1 MSVAAG
7 PKLAHKGIELFLD
20 AANTR
25 SYPGSGSTWFDVSG
39 NGRNGTLSG
48 NTVPAFVTD
57 ANGSMDFTPGVG
69 NSWVYIPH
77 DDNIRDNVFDITTN
91 FTLTAW
97 INIDT
102 ARNYGTVIAKANGN
116 NWSHSSNAIWV
127 FISSEVGYIR
137 GVSATGVGTNSF
149 PAEYNRIDYNTNVT
163 GRWINATY
171 TGDGTNAILYINGE
185 NVGTFAFSTIT
196 SSVTSHS
203 RGITMG
209 TRSENGSGALNANP
223 ELDGK
228 VAMVAAYNQALTSAE
243 VLQNYNALK
252 SRFGL

>member
-20 AANTR
+20 AANKR
-25 SYPGSGSTWFDVSG
+25 SYPGSGSTWFDASG

-48 NTVPAFVTD
+48 NTAPTYVSD
-57 ANGSMDFTPGVG
+57 ANGSMDFTPGTG

-116 NWSHSSNAIWV
+116 SWSNSTNSIWV
-127 FISSEVGYIR
+127 FISGDTGYIR
-137 GVSATGVGTNSF
+137 GISGTGVATNGST
-149 PAEYNRIDYNTNVT
+149 EYKYINYNTNVT
-163 GRWINATY
+163 GRWINVTY
-171 TGDGTNAILYINGE
+171 TGDGTNAILYINGY
-185 NVGTFAFSTIT
+185 NVGTFAFSGIT
-196 SSVTSHS
+196 SPVTSHT

-209 TRSENGSGALNANP
+209 TRAENGSGALNANP

>member
-48 NTVPAFVTD
+48 NTAPAFVTD
-57 ANGSMDFTPGVG
+57 GKGSMDFTPGAG
-69 NSWVYIPH
+69 NSWVLIPH

-102 ARNYGTVIAKANGN
+102 AINYGLVIAKANGN
-116 NWSHSSNAIWV
+116 SWSNSSNSIWV
-127 FISSEVGYIR
+127 YSGAGGAIR
-137 GVSATGVGTNSF
+137 AVSGTGVGTNQSG
-149 PAEYNRIDYNTNVT
+149 EYNHIQYATNVT

-203 RGITMG
+203 RGITIG
-209 TRSENGSGALNANP
+209 TRSENGSGVLNANP

-243 VLQNYNALK
+243 VLNNYNTLK
-252 SRFGL
+252 PRFGL